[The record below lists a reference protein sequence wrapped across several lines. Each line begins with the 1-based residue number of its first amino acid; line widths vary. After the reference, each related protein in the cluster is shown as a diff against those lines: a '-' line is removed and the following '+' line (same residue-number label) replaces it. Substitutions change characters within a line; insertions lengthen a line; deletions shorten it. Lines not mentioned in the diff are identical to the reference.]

1 MADSAPDLPDPPL
14 GGSAERGLRA
24 LERCAGAP
32 ALTALTGAGL
42 MLERARLLGL
52 TFRDR
57 IAPGGACRLLDA
69 ADGTIAVNLPRDS
82 DWELLPA
89 WLESDDVIHTSWERL
104 AGAIGG
110 RPVDV
115 LEDRARVLGLAAA
128 AVRPPATTPPPFFR
142 VTGPALS
149 DAATAKEPA
158 GPAPRVIDLSAL
170 WAGPLCGLLLHLC
183 GAEVIKVESRDRPDG
198 ARSGNADFYGLLN
211 QGKRSV
217 ALDFRSAEGRQALAR
232 LIETADI
239 VIEAARP
246 RALAQL
252 GIHAEEV
259 LRRCPG
265 LSWVSITGY
274 GRHEP
279 AADWIAFGDDAG
291 VAAGLS
297 DVIRDATGAAQF
309 AGDAIADPLT
319 GIQAALAAW
328 QSWSQGGGRLI
339 SVALADVAAA
349 SLAVERQR
357 LSRDTLL
364 QSWRHWW
371 SAVAGRR
378 LDAATDMRA
387 ATAPAR
393 PLGADTAAV
402 LTSLQTPC

>member
-24 LERCAGAP
+24 LERLTGAP
-32 ALTALTGAGL
+32 ALTSLTGAGL

-57 IAPGGACRLLDA
+57 VAPGGACRLLDA

-89 WLESDDVIHTSWERL
+89 WLEADDVIHTSWERL
-104 AGAIGG
+104 ARAIRG

-128 AVRPPATTPPPFFR
+128 ADRPPATTPPPFFR

-149 DAATAKEPA
+149 DTATPTEPA
-158 GPAPRVIDLSAL
+158 GPPPRVIDLSAL
-170 WAGPLCGLLLHLC
+170 WAGPLCGHLLHLC

-217 ALDFRSAEGRQALAR
+217 ALDFRSTEGREALVR
-232 LIETADI
+232 LIESADI

-246 RALAQL
+246 RALEQL
-252 GIHAEEV
+252 GIRADEI
-259 LRRCPG
+259 LRRQPG
-265 LSWVSITGY
+265 LTWVSITGY
-274 GRHEP
+274 GRRGP

-291 VAAGLS
+291 VAAGLG
-297 DVIRDATGAAQF
+297 DVMRTATGAQQF
-309 AGDAIADPLT
+309 AGDALADPLT

-339 SVALADVAAA
+339 SLALADVAAA
-349 SLAVERQR
+349 SLADERQR
-357 LSRDTLL
+357 LGRDTLL
-364 QSWRHWW
+364 QTWRHWW

-378 LDAATDMRA
+378 LATDFDMRA

-393 PLGADTAAV
+393 SLGADTADV
-402 LTSLQTPC
+402 LATLQTPC